1 MIKTTN
7 NGHKPAQKPANDN
20 FTKGTNLP
28 VSLSP
33 QRAKPSLGTNKIPS
47 EFVSQLIAER
57 ARLATQRPKRRAPV
71 SLATRAYNFARIVAI
86 KRMPAGFSHETSV

>member
-7 NGHKPAQKPANDN
+7 NGHKPVQNPANDN
-20 FTKGTNLP
+20 FTKGMNLP